1 MESDEESKKIPDGM
15 RWQVL
20 ITEEVMQEIER
31 VVQTPGHFNRI
42 QGYRVNKKLPP
53 CRTLQQGYA

>member
-1 MESDEESKKIPDGM
+1 MPLNCRMESDEESKKIPDGM

-20 ITEEVMQEIER
+20 ITEEVMEEIER

-42 QGYRVNKKLPP
+42 QGYLIHK
-53 CRTLQQGYA
+53 